1 MRRPC
6 RLPAPAPRAEV
17 QTSRLSLCLPVAASR
32 GPIPSHPEEVE
43 RDARLLAAGLRPGD
57 GLAGACHGPGPSQRA
72 NSSGPG
78 LKRKRASVDNALSPA
93 TRTIDR
99 RRLAPPG
106 GRAAGAAR
114 SCHGAL
120 PHGALPPGGIG
131 LRARSAAEGSPRR
144 GARPLHAHHEA
155 EQPRWKRRRS
165 RRDSPSASGR
175 ISIPRSAGH
184 PAGPGAAGGP
194 VPRSS
199 MLQPA
204 VRGHASS
211 RHGTGNTCHSD
222 RLQLKMLTDRPAADG
237 WQTAHR
243 LTSGLASVAIGRRET
258 A

>member
-6 RLPAPAPRAEV
+6 RLPAPAARAEV
-17 QTSRLSLCLPVAASR
+17 QTSRLSLCLPVAPSR

-120 PHGALPPGGIG
+120 PPGGIG
-131 LRARSAAEGSPRR
+131 LRARSAAEGSPTR

-211 RHGTGNTCHSD
+211 RCGGGNTCRSD
-222 RLQLKMLTDRPAADG
+222 RLQLMVLTDRPAAEG
-237 WQTAHR
+237 WQTAQR
-243 LTSGLASVAIGRRET
+243 LTSGLPRAAIGRRER